1 MFTKMTLFYTGTSN
15 QRTRFT
21 LKGGSWG
28 TTAYPATVCIL
39 EHPLHGTILID
50 TGYSLSMKKHMS
62 NLVHAVYRQVVGAQ
76 VVADDLAAHIDPD
89 DVALVI
95 LSHFHPDHI
104 GSCNAFSKNQVVCS
118 QAIAELAQAHKF
130 KQLRQGYF
138 AGLFPYINDQLS
150 YIESCPQ
157 VEVVGIGTGFDLLG
171 DQSLLALATP
181 GHAVGHYSFLIQ
193 TSDGPVL
200 YGVDAA
206 WHQEAIS
213 EQRYPSAI
221 TKLFIAN
228 YQEMI
233 ASVHKLE
240 TIAKANPQLP
250 IFFCHC
256 TNSHQQLAAFFN
268 ERGRTDFAII
278 TNNYL

>member
-21 LKGGSWG
+21 LQGGSWRK
-28 TTAYPATVCIL
+28 TAYPATVCIL
-39 EHPLHGTILID
+39 EHSVHGTILID
-50 TGYSLSMKKHMS
+50 TGYSLAMKQHLS
-62 NLVHAVYRQVVGAQ
+62 RLVNTAYTQVVGAK
-76 VVADDLAAHIDPD
+76 VAADNLAAYLAPDTVSHI
-89 DVALVI
+89 V

-104 GSCNAFSKNQVVCS
+104 GSCNAFSDNQVICS
-118 QAIAELAQAHKF
+118 QAIAELAQVRKF
-130 KQLRQGYF
+130 GQLRQGYF
-138 AGLFPYINDQLS
+138 AGLFPYTNEQLS

-157 VEVVGIGTGFDLLG
+157 VQVANIGTGFDLLG

-206 WHQEAIS
+206 WHQQAIS
-213 EQRYPSAI
+213 ERRYPSKI
-221 TKLFIAN
+221 TKLFIQN
-228 YQEMI
+228 YQQMI
-233 ASVHKLE
+233 ASVQQLE
-240 TIAKANPQLP
+240 TIAADNPELP

-256 TNSHQQLAAFFN
+256 TDSHQQLAAFFQ